1 LRQSHEAVAGP
12 TGLAVVCYRLATG
25 LICRTFWGAREL
37 GTRFGNLLRESRRK
51 AGYSISGLAG
61 LLEMTP
67 AQLSAI
73 ERGIE
78 GLLTDEQIVRIAGM
92 FGSNAALFLTAKEK
106 DLDEAFQKQWP
117 VRDALKQE
125 QEDTRRK
132 GKAMISK
139 KSPLKKVP

>member
-1 LRQSHEAVAGP
+1 M
-12 TGLAVVCYRLATG
+12 
-25 LICRTFWGAREL
+25 

-51 AGYSISGLAG
+51 AGYSIAGLAG

-67 AQLSAI
+67 AQLSTI

-132 GKAMISK
+132 GKATSSK

>member
-1 LRQSHEAVAGP
+1 M
-12 TGLAVVCYRLATG
+12 
-25 LICRTFWGAREL
+25 
-37 GTRFGNLLRESRRK
+37 GTRFGRLLREGRRK

-67 AQLSAI
+67 ARLSAV

-78 GLLTDEQIVRIAGM
+78 GVLTDEQIDRIARM
-92 FGSNAALFLTAKEK
+92 FDSNAALFLSAKEK

-117 VRDALKQE
+117 VRDALKRE
-125 QEDTRRK
+125 QENTRRK
-132 GKAMISK
+132 GKAKISK